1 MQAIFQTF
9 FEIGCAVG
17 LGAFVFG
24 VVPSMLMYKFVIQQR
39 R

>member
-17 LGAFVFG
+17 LGAFIFG
-24 VVPSMLMYKFVIQQR
+24 VVPSLYAYKFIMR
-39 R
+39 NR